1 MKVNDKIV
9 CFGSQQQPINPYHTY
24 RVDSQYHSPQ
34 PQPQP
39 RLQQPPQSNQFYLH
53 ENTAPQPPA
62 RRTWAQSPNSG
73 GDLHHKQ
80 QQQQQ
85 QSQPQSQMLPL
96 DINAWS
102 QNSPKADTH
111 TWKSTNQ
118 SNSKNSG
125 FMLHQNNGVQQ
136 SSQME
141 QFYSSPVSSSGSE
154 SRANLMH
161 HNTNGANNDYRD
173 NRIPISSPPIDDMA
187 PQSIS
192 FIGDDDLI
200 TEHPRKSCDSHKEI
214 NERNES
220 IYGFFPL
227 MMTAFRKQPPP
238 RPNVIQHDEQDLD
251 IDFRGK
257 MIISSGKLTYRI
269 PSPTRPSRSLNKNS
283 FQVSVGP
290 TASESKRIIG
300 KIIRNSNSF

>member
-1 MKVNDKIV
+1 M
-9 CFGSQQQPINPYHTY
+9 
-24 RVDSQYHSPQ
+24 
-34 PQPQP
+34 
-39 RLQQPPQSNQFYLH
+39 H

-73 GDLHHKQ
+73 GDLQHQQQQQPSQ

-85 QSQPQSQMLPL
+85 TQPQSQMLPL

-125 FMLHQNNGVQQ
+125 FMLHQNNNGVQPP
-136 SSQME
+136 SQME
-141 QFYSSPVSSSGSE
+141 QFYSSPVSSAGSE
-154 SRANLMH
+154 SRGNLMH

-200 TEHPRKSCDSHKEI
+200 TEHPRK
-214 NERNES
+214 
-220 IYGFFPL
+220 
-227 MMTAFRKQPPP
+227 
-238 RPNVIQHDEQDLD
+238 
-251 IDFRGK
+251 
-257 MIISSGKLTYRI
+257 
-269 PSPTRPSRSLNKNS
+269 
-283 FQVSVGP
+283 
-290 TASESKRIIG
+290 
-300 KIIRNSNSF
+300 